1 MSTVTSRQTAR
12 HRTTWIAWIVCCLCC
27 VLFMGAHGWAQA
39 DQGTITGV
47 VQDSTGAVLAGA
59 PVTLTSMDTGLVLQA
74 KTDRSGVYTFSPVKI
89 GNYKVAATSAGF
101 QTTSQE
107 HVHLDVQQRLNVP
120 LTLKIGE
127 ASQVLTVTS
136 EIPLLQTQDS
146 SVGQVVDT
154 QTINDTPLNGRN
166 WVYIAQLTAGTE
178 PTVGSRAGGK
188 GDFEANGQRAE
199 QNNFV
204 LDGVDNNVNV
214 IDFLGGS
221 SLAVR
226 PPPDALAEFK
236 VQTSDY
242 SAEFGHSAGAVL
254 NASIKAGTNQIH
266 GDMWEYFRND
276 VLDARDFDSLVVPK
290 YRQNQFGAT
299 LGLPIIKNKLFF
311 FGDIEANR
319 IVFGTPY
326 TVTVPTALMRQGNFS
341 ELLNQNLTGAN
352 SPIQLYQ
359 PNSGGTTLLQCGGQ
373 QNVFCSGQIN
383 PLAQKILNLFPLPN
397 TNGGLTYN
405 NYKGNSN
412 STDDTIQWDS
422 RIDWTISQKDQA
434 FVRLSYAHEY
444 GYQAPPLGP
453 ILDGGTYAADGTQI
467 NLAENI
473 AISETHIFS
482 PTLTNEARFGFNY
495 GHFGY
500 LQPNSQNNISAQL
513 GLGGIPFQDGYFNNG
528 GLPSFYINGLSS
540 FGASTY
546 YPVDEHQDVGQYL
559 DNVTKIIGN
568 HTLKAGVDFQSI
580 RNDYS
585 VPADSRGFLYYDGIY
600 TSNPA
605 SANPTGYGV
614 ADFMADQMNFAQLS
628 NQSRTADARWY
639 RAAYVQDDWKVT
651 NRLTLNLG
659 LRYEYYQ
666 PNEELANAQAN
677 FFVNGATGPGFGQGV
692 FQLPSQDKNV
702 FLAPLFTQ
710 TLATDNIALQ
720 YVNNRRLVTSPL
732 ANWAPRVGLAY
743 SPLSTTVIRA
753 GFGMFYGGLESV
765 GANPNMGSNY
775 PFQFLDNFNPPACGA
790 GNCPSSGITLKDGFS
805 QALSQGIQNFIS
817 VPGFTGIDP
826 HLKIPYTMGYNL
838 TIEQSIGKNMVA
850 SVGYVGNVARHLG
863 VYVDVNA
870 PKALLNPGNPTLTSQ
885 NVRPFPDFGGTTYT
899 SYSGV
904 STYNALQTKFEK
916 RFSRGLSFLAT
927 YTWSHALDD
936 AQTPLTPLANNTDS
950 GYRNTALIPVIDD
963 YSNSPWDTRHR
974 FTLNGLYELPF
985 GTGRSYAVG
994 NRFADTVAG
1003 GWSTSLTF
1011 AAQSGNPFSVYPDIP
1026 TAQGGYANAILVGNP
1041 FAAGGSADPSNTGVT
1056 CATQTHTLTN
1066 WYNPCA
1072 FANPIPGNNIPLS
1085 GPGQFI
1091 TSMAQAVQYLGG
1103 RRLQIYGPG
1112 YERIN
1117 MSIFKNFTTWHEQ
1130 YLQFRTD
1137 IFNVLN
1143 TPAYGQPSA
1152 VTNASNGGQIT
1163 TARFFQNFT
1172 PDARFFQ
1179 FSLKYVF

>member
-1 MSTVTSRQTAR
+1 MRNPSAGRQFKRFLGFSLAFFF
-12 HRTTWIAWIVCCLCC
+12 VSL
-27 VLFMGAHGWAQA
+27 VLSSSGWGQA

-47 VQDSTGAVLAGA
+47 VQDSTGAVLPNAQ
-59 PVTLTSMDTGLVLQA
+59 VTLTSTDTGLVLQT
-74 KTDRSGVYTFSPVKI
+74 KTDKSGVYTFSPIKI
-89 GNYKVAATSAGF
+89 GHYKVNATAAGF
-101 QTTSQE
+101 QTVSQE
-107 HVHLDVQQRLNVP
+107 NLVLNVQQHLNVP
-120 LTLKIGE
+120 LTLTVGNE
-127 ASQVLTVTS
+127 SQTVTVTS
-136 EIPLLQTQDS
+136 APPLLETQDS
-146 SVGQVVDT
+146 SVSQVVSTD
-154 QTINDTPLNGRN
+154 TINDTPLNGRN

-226 PPPDALAEFK
+226 PPPDALAEFQ

-242 SAEFGHSAGAVL
+242 SAEFGHSAGALL

-266 GDMWEYFRND
+266 GDLWEYFRND

-299 LGLPIIKNKLFF
+299 LGMPIIKNKLFF

-319 IVFGTPY
+319 IVFGTPF
-326 TVTVPTALMRQGNFS
+326 TMTVPTAKMRTGDFT
-341 ELLNQNLTGAN
+341 ELLNQNLTGAGT
-352 SPIQLYQ
+352 PIYLYQ
-359 PNSGGTTLLQCGGQ
+359 PNSGGTTLQTCNGQ
-373 QNVFCSGQIN
+373 QNVFCAGQIN
-383 PLAQKILNLFPLPN
+383 PIAQKILNLFPAPN
-397 TNGGLTYN
+397 TNGQLTYN
-405 NYKGNSN
+405 NYNGNEN
-412 STDDTIQWDS
+412 STDNTIQWDT
-422 RIDWTISQKDQA
+422 RVDWTISQKDQA
-434 FVRLSYAHEY
+434 FARLSYAHEY

-473 AISETHIFS
+473 AISETHIFT
-482 PTLTNEARFGFNY
+482 PTLTNEVRFGFNY

-500 LQPNSQNNISAQL
+500 LQPNSNNNISAQL
-513 GLGGIPFQDGYFNNG
+513 GLGGIPYNQDGYFNNG
-528 GLPSFYINGLSS
+528 GLPAFYINGVSP

-546 YPVDEHQDVGQYL
+546 YPVNEHQDVYQIL
-559 DNVTKIIGN
+559 DNVTKVLGN
-568 HTLKAGVDFQSI
+568 HTLKFGVNFQSI

-600 TSNPA
+600 TSDPENPL
-605 SANPTGYGV
+605 PTGYGV
-614 ADFMADQMNFAQLS
+614 ADFLTNQNNFAQLS

-639 RAAYVQDDWKVT
+639 RAAYAQDDWKLSSK
-651 NRLTLNLG
+651 LTLNLG

-666 PNEELANAQAN
+666 PNKELQNAQAN
-677 FFVNGATGPGFGQGV
+677 FFVNGPVSAGSGQGV
-692 FQLPSQDKNV
+692 FQLPMQDKNV
-702 FLAPLFTQ
+702 FLSPLFTQ
-710 TLATDNIALQ
+710 TLAMDNIALQ
-720 YVNNRRLVTSPL
+720 YVNDNRLITSPL
-732 ANWAPRVGLAY
+732 TNFAPRIGFAY
-743 SPLSTTVIRA
+743 SPFGGTVIRS
-753 GFGMFYGGLESV
+753 GFGIFFGGLESV

-775 PFQFLDNFNPPACGA
+775 PFQFLDNFNPPACGPN
-790 GNCPSSGITLKDGFS
+790 NCPASGITLENGFS
-805 QALSQGIQNFIS
+805 QALNQGIQNFIS
-817 VPGFTGIDP
+817 IPGFTGIDP
-826 HLKIPYTMGYNL
+826 HPHTPYTMGYNL
-838 TIEQSIGKNMVA
+838 TVEQAIGKNMVA
-850 SVGYVGNVARHLG
+850 SIGYVGNVSRHLG
-863 VYVDVNA
+863 VYIDINA
-870 PKALLNPGNPTLTSQ
+870 PQALLNPGNPNITSQ

-916 RFSRGLSFLAT
+916 RFSHGLNFLAT

-950 GYRNTALIPVIDD
+950 GYRNSAIIPVIDD

-974 FTLNGLYELPF
+974 FTLNGMYEIPY
-985 GTGRSYAVG
+985 GTGRAHGG
-994 NRFADTVAG
+994 NRVENAFLG

-1011 AAQSGNPFSVYPDIP
+1011 AAQTGNPFSVYPDIT

-1041 FAAGGSADPSNTGVT
+1041 FAAGGSSGATNPGVT
-1056 CATQTHTLTN
+1056 CATQTRTLTN

-1072 FANPIPGNNIPLS
+1072 FANPLPGSNIPLTGMVS
-1085 GPGQFI
+1085 S
-1091 TSMAQAVQYLGG
+1091 TAQAIQYLGG
-1103 RRLQIYGPG
+1103 RRLQVYGPG
-1112 YERIN
+1112 YQRVN

-1143 TPAYGQPSA
+1143 TPAYGQPSS

-1163 TARFFQNFT
+1163 TARFFQTFT

-1179 FSLKYVF
+1179 LSLKYVF

>member
-1 MSTVTSRQTAR
+1 LT
-12 HRTTWIAWIVCCLCC
+12 
-27 VLFMGAHGWAQA
+27 GAQLWGQA

-47 VQDSTGAVLAGA
+47 VQDSSGAVVNGA
-59 PVTLTSMDTGLVLQA
+59 QVTLTSIDTGLVLET
-74 KTDRSGVYTFSPVKI
+74 KTDHSGVYTFSPIKI
-89 GNYKVAATSAGF
+89 GNYQVSATSPGF

-120 LTLKIGE
+120 LTLKVGE
-127 ASQVLTVTS
+127 ASQVLRVTS

-236 VQTSDY
+236 LQTSDY

-254 NASIKAGTNQIH
+254 NASIKAGSNQLH
-266 GDMWEYFRND
+266 GDLWEYFRND

-326 TVTVPTALMRQGNFS
+326 TVTVPTGLMRQGNFT
-341 ELLNQNLTGAN
+341 ELLNQNLTGA
-352 SPIQLYQ
+352 STPIQLFQ

-373 QNVFCSGQIN
+373 QNVFCPSQID

-397 TNGGLTYN
+397 ANGGLTYN

-412 STDDTIQWDS
+412 STDDTIQWDT
-422 RIDWTISQKDQA
+422 RVDWTISQRDQVFA
-434 FVRLSYAHEY
+434 RLSYAHEY

-453 ILDGGTYAADGTQI
+453 ILDGGTYAADGKQI

-482 PTLTNEARFGFNY
+482 RTLTNEARFGFNY

-500 LQPNSQNNISAQL
+500 EQPNAGNNISAQL
-513 GLGGIPFQDGYFNNG
+513 GLGGIPFDQDGYFNNG
-528 GLPSFYINGLSS
+528 GLPSFNISGLST

-546 YPVDEHQDVGQYL
+546 YPVNEHQNVAQFL
-559 DNVTKIIGN
+559 DNVTKILGN
-568 HTLKAGVDFQSI
+568 HTLKAGLDLQSI

-585 VPADSRGFLYYDGIY
+585 VPADSRGFLYYNGLY
-600 TSNPA
+600 TGNPL
-605 SANPTGYGV
+605 SPNLTGYGV
-614 ADFMADQMNFAQLS
+614 ADFLANQMNFAQLS
-628 NQSRTADARWY
+628 NQSRTSDARWY
-639 RAAYVQDDWKVT
+639 RAAYVQDDWKAT
-651 NRLTLNLG
+651 GRLTLNLG

-666 PNEELANAQAN
+666 PNEEHANAQAN
-677 FFVNGATGPGFGQGV
+677 FFVNGPVGPGFGQGV
-692 FQLPSQDKNV
+692 FQLPSQDKGV
-702 FLAPLFTQ
+702 FLANLFTQ

-720 YVNNRRLVTSPL
+720 YVNNRRLITAPL
-732 ANWAPRVGLAY
+732 ANWAPRIGFAFT
-743 SPLSTTVIRA
+743 PFAGTVIRS
-753 GFGMFYGGLESV
+753 GFGIFYGGLESV

-775 PFQFLDNFNPPACGA
+775 PFQFLDNFNPPSCGP
-790 GNCPSSGITLKDGFS
+790 GNCPSSGITLENGFS
-805 QALSQGIQNFIS
+805 QALAQGIQNFIS

-826 HLKIPYTMGYNL
+826 HVKTPYTIGYNL
-838 TIEQSIGKNMVA
+838 TIEHSFGKNMVA
-850 SVGYVGNVARHLG
+850 NIGYVGNEARHLG
-863 VYVDVNA
+863 VYVDINA
-870 PKALLNPGNPTLTSQ
+870 PRALLNPGNPNFTSQ
-885 NVRPFPDFGGTTYT
+885 NERPFPDFGGTTYT

-904 STYNALQTKFEK
+904 STYNALQSRLEK
-916 RFSRGLSFLAT
+916 RFSHGLDFLAT

-950 GYRNTALIPVIDD
+950 GYRNTALIPLIDD
-963 YSNSPWDTRHR
+963 YSNSPWDTRQR
-974 FTLNGLYELPF
+974 FTFNGLYEVPF
-985 GTGRSYAVG
+985 GTGRSHAFS
-994 NRFADTVAG
+994 NHFEDLIAG

-1011 AAQSGNPFSVYPDIP
+1011 AAQTGNPFSVYPDIP

-1041 FAAGGSADPSNTGVT
+1041 FTPGGNPDPSNPGVT
-1056 CATQTHTLTN
+1056 CAAKTRTVTN

-1072 FANPIPGNNIPLS
+1072 FANPLPGSNIPVS
-1085 GPGQFI
+1085 GPGQFV
-1091 TSMAQAVQYLGG
+1091 TSTSDAIAYLGG

-1112 YERIN
+1112 YERVN
-1117 MSIFKNFTTWHEQ
+1117 MSIFKNFVTMREQ
-1130 YLQFRTD
+1130 YLQFRAD

-1163 TARFFQNFT
+1163 TSRFFQNFT
-1172 PDARFFQ
+1172 PDARFLQ